1 MYKWDHR
8 RSCWRYKDKVPD
20 LADKFPKDVN
30 PYQFADVFKI
40 TYECFVVLVDWL
52 VEKCNEDQSWDT
64 PWSRWL
70 HSRRSTSMS
79 PETAVACVVL
89 HLFTTGTC
97 DRNAFMLGVP
107 ASTYLLI
114 ADILTLELAMRVS
127 EVIQFPPEKDQV
139 CMRSNE
145 LKQPMPGALFAM
157 DGTLCRLPHR
167 GKYNEFVSRKSQ
179 PQINVLV
186 VCDWNKNLVYVEPGF
201 TGRTQDNDMFNNSV
215 LHEEMKL
222 PDFPLREGG
231 YILVD
236 EGFACNGRIIR
247 PYSKKRDELDIQ
259 FFNKVFK
266 STRLIVE
273 NAIGAWKE
281 KCPLLNIGMHDQ
293 DPKDLTVTILASAV
307 LYQFCKTTN
316 EVLEN
321 VDNSAYEKKAKFIP
335 PEFIGLKGDDLR
347 STIKLYLIEHYPEQY
362 QKFVNETPE
371 ERDRY

>member
-127 EVIQFPPEKDQV
+127 EVIRFPPKKDQI

-157 DGTLCRLPHR
+157 DGTLCRLPH
-167 GKYNEFVSRKSQ
+167 GGSTTSS
-179 PQINVLV
+179 
-186 VCDWNKNLVYVEPGF
+186 
-201 TGRTQDNDMFNNSV
+201 SV
-215 LHEEMKL
+215 A
-222 PDFPLREGG
+222 R
-231 YILVD
+231 
-236 EGFACNGRIIR
+236 
-247 PYSKKRDELDIQ
+247 
-259 FFNKVFK
+259 
-266 STRLIVE
+266 
-273 NAIGAWKE
+273 
-281 KCPLLNIGMHDQ
+281 
-293 DPKDLTVTILASAV
+293 AS
-307 LYQFCKTTN
+307 
-316 EVLEN
+316 
-321 VDNSAYEKKAKFIP
+321 P
-335 PEFIGLKGDDLR
+335 R
-347 STIKLYLIEHYPEQY
+347 STCWLCVTGTRTSCTSSLGL
-362 QKFVNETPE
+362 PE
-371 ERDRY
+371 EPRTTTCSTTRFFTRR